1 MSSIYIDQ
9 NNNVMIDDINHHF
22 ECAILQDYDFY
33 DDKEEQVI
41 NNIKISETSRSVRE
55 FQEILEV

>member
-22 ECAILQDYDFY
+22 ECAILQDLVFDPDMY
-33 DDKEEQVI
+33 EEVTRDIVQA
-41 NNIKISETSRSVRE
+41 
-55 FQEILEV
+55 LENVVS